1 MDSYEL
7 PVGIRTVQVRGN
19 KVFTNNKPFYFTGFG
34 KHEGTATRELVARD
48 RNHPFVV
55 MWAVV
60 NEPAASEQGTQE
72 YLEPLAVLTRRLDPT
87 RPVCYA
93 NEYQASVD
101 KCLLSDLF
109 DVLCLNRC
117 YGWYLHT
124 GDLEAAEE
132 GLEKGLSG
140 REEKFRKPIIMPEYG
155 ADTLAG
161 LHTIGDVPW
170 SEEHQSR
177 VLEMSHGAFDRVES
191 VVGEHVWNCADF
203 QTPSSFIFRVASNKK
218 GVFTRDRRPKM
229 AAHVLRKRWTEQRP
243 KELAPGTSLSNVQ
256 AAVCDTHE

>member
-34 KHEGTATRELVARD
+34 KHEDTVTRELVARD

-87 RPVCYA
+87 RTVCYA
-93 NEYQASVD
+93 NECQASVD

-109 DVLCLNRC
+109 DVLCPNRC
-117 YGWYLHT
+117 HGWYLHT

-140 REEKFRKPIIMPEYG
+140 GRRNS
-155 ADTLAG
+155 A
-161 LHTIGDVPW
+161 
-170 SEEHQSR
+170 S
-177 VLEMSHGAFDRVES
+177 
-191 VVGEHVWNCADF
+191 
-203 QTPSSFIFRVASNKK
+203 PSSCPSTAP
-218 GVFTRDRRPKM
+218 TRSRAYTRS
-229 AAHVLRKRWTEQRP
+229 AT
-243 KELAPGTSLSNVQ
+243 
-256 AAVCDTHE
+256 C